1 MLNKTILMGRL
12 TRTPELRH
20 TSNGTAVSSFS
31 LAIERDY
38 KDSESGERITDFFDI
53 VAWRQ
58 TAEFVSKYF
67 SKGQMMA
74 VDGRLQTRTWLDNE
88 GGTRR
93 AIEVVADNIYF
104 AGSSPDMAMRT
115 PPEDHRV
122 AP

>member
-1 MLNKTILMGRL
+1 MLNKTILMGQL

>member
-38 KDSESGERITDFFDI
+38 KDSESGERITDFFNV

-67 SKGQMMA
+67 FKGQMMA
-74 VDGRLQTRTWLDNE
+74 VDGRLQTRTWLDNK

-115 PPEDHRV
+115 PPEDHRA

>member
-38 KDSESGERITDFFDI
+38 KDSESGERITDFFDV

>member
-1 MLNKTILMGRL
+1 MLNKTILMGQL

-38 KDSESGERITDFFDI
+38 KDSESGERITDFFDV

>member
-38 KDSESGERITDFFDI
+38 KDSESGERITDFFDV

-58 TAEFVSKYF
+58 VAEFVSKYF

-115 PPEDHRV
+115 PPEGHR
-122 AP
+122 AEP

>member
-38 KDSESGERITDFFDI
+38 KDSESGERITDFFDV

-93 AIEVVADNIYF
+93 AIEVVSDNIYF

>member
-1 MLNKTILMGRL
+1 MLNKTILMGLL

>member
-38 KDSESGERITDFFDI
+38 KDSESGERITDFFDV

-104 AGSSPDMAMRT
+104 AGSGPDMAMRT

>member
-38 KDSESGERITDFFDI
+38 MDSESGERITDFFDV

>member
-104 AGSSPDMAMRT
+104 AGSSPDMAMRLSLI
-115 PPEDHRV
+115 HI
-122 AP
+122 

>member
-31 LAIERDY
+31 LAIKRDY